1 MDDCKFRMVEMMHL
15 YLSGVITDEEMQ
27 ELIDEVVISYGKE
40 QAVSLNERCRLKKE
54 LFHALRK
61 MDVLQELLDG
71 FNVAYQCVPCT
82 IANNAILGKTFFAL
96 ILLNSIFSTR
106 AKFAVKTTRRAAHDM
121 QSILQVHN
129 IVASTSIF
137 E

>member
-1 MDDCKFRMVEMMHL
+1 MKQ
-15 YLSGVITDEEMQ
+15 T
-27 ELIDEVVISYGKE
+27 
-40 QAVSLNERCRLKKE
+40 NERLCALAQKGDAAALDSLIENNKSFIGKVANDLFRSMNLAQSGLNLDTDDLKQAGN
-54 LFHALRK
+54 LGL
-61 MDVLQELLDG
+61 
-71 FNVAYQCVPCT
+71 CT